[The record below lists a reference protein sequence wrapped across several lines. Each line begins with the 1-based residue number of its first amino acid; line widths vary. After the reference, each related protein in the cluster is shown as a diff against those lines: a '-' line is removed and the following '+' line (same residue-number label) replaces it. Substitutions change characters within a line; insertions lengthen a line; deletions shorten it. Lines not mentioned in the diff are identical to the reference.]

1 MHYQPKSQ
9 LFLEEY
15 NINNTFRVVK
25 FDTLKETRTTLF
37 NVCQLSFCSFF
48 KRKKCGKDWRNCTT
62 KKTCSFFLWQD
73 NANNELYVK
82 LRTCALPSSSIQSYM
97 AFVVLFTFLQLHSLF
112 FLLRFF
118 SWNSSCTRI
127 WPISSLFVFVL
138 FFVLFFTHFLRQFR
152 SFFGLTQAKIV
163 EVIKKCAL
171 KKAATVYSFGSYCVE
186 P

>member
-25 FDTLKETRTTLF
+25 FDTLKGTRTMCVNCRFVHFL
-37 NVCQLSFCSFF
+37 
-48 KRKKCGKDWRNCTT
+48 RKKVWKGLKQLHK

-82 LRTCALPSSSIQSYM
+82 LRTCALPSSSTQSYM

-118 SWNSSCTRI
+118 MKFVLHSHLAQLFSFCVCSVFC
-127 WPISSLFVFVL
+127 SLFYSL
-138 FFVLFFTHFLRQFR
+138 SKTI
-152 SFFGLTQAKIV
+152 SFFFWVNAGKN
-163 EVIKKCAL
+163 
-171 KKAATVYSFGSYCVE
+171 S
-186 P
+186 